1 MRIAIVSDAW
11 LPQVNGVV
19 RTLDTVRR
27 ELLDMGHEVEMFGP
41 DRFRTWPCPTYP
53 EIRLALFPT
62 RRLAGMLRSFAPE
75 AIHIATEG
83 PLGLAG
89 RRFCLRHGLPF
100 TTAYHT
106 RFPEYVRAR
115 FYFPTAWTYAIM
127 RRFHAPSSAVMVS
140 TESIRDDLEAR
151 GFRNIR
157 PWTRGVDL
165 DLFRPRASGATP
177 EDRDRPIW
185 LYVGRVAVE
194 KNIEAFLTLDL
205 PGRKWVVGAGP
216 LLPKFVARYPDVRFT
231 GHQQGEQLAALYRAA
246 DVFVFPSRTD
256 TFGLVLLEALA
267 SGLPVAAYPVPGPR
281 DVIGD
286 APVGSLDKDLR
297 KAALQALNADRDAC
311 RQHAARFSWRRTA
324 EVFFGNLAPL
334 QAPDAAWRRIGAQAR
349 PGNRDDVAT
358 SAG

>member
-1 MRIAIVSDAW
+1 VRIAVVTDAW

-53 EIRLALFPT
+53 EIRLALFPA
-62 RRLAGMLRSFAPE
+62 RRVAALLRSFGPE

-83 PLGLAG
+83 PLGMAA

-106 RFPEYVRAR
+106 RFPEYVSAR
-115 FYFPTAWTYAIM
+115 FMFPAVWTYAIM
-127 RRFHAPSSAVMVS
+127 RRFHAPSSGVMVS
-140 TESIRDDLEAR
+140 TDSIRRDLAAR

-165 DLFRPRASGATP
+165 ELFRPRPPGATP
-177 EDRDRPIW
+177 IDRQRPIW
-185 LYVGRVAVE
+185 LHVGRVAVE
-194 KNIEAFLTLDL
+194 KNIEAFLALDL
-205 PGRKWVVGAGP
+205 PGSKWVVGGGP
-216 LLPKFVARYPDVRFT
+216 LLPKLVARHPDVRFT

-267 SGLPVAAYPVPGPR
+267 SGLPVAAYPVPGPC
-281 DVIGD
+281 DVLGD
-286 APVGSLDKDLR
+286 APVGAMEEDLR
-297 KAALQALNADRDAC
+297 AAALRALDVDRAAC
-311 RQHAARFSWRRTA
+311 RDHAARYSWRRTA
-324 EVFFGNLAPL
+324 EMFAANLVPFATPGS
-334 QAPDAAWRRIGAQAR
+334 PWRRADSQPVGSPAATQAL
-349 PGNRDDVAT
+349 
-358 SAG
+358 

>member
-1 MRIAIVSDAW
+1 MRIAIVTDAW

-19 RTLDTVRR
+19 RTLDTVRG
-27 ELLDMGHEVEMFGP
+27 ELVAMGHEVEMFGP

-53 EIRLALFPT
+53 EIRLALFPA
-62 RRLAGMLRSFAPE
+62 RRLAHLLAAFAPE

-83 PLGLAG
+83 PLGIAA
-89 RRFCLRHGLPF
+89 RRLCVRRKLPF

-115 FYFPTAWTYAIM
+115 FLFPTAWTYAIM
-127 RRFHAPSSAVMVS
+127 RRFHGPSSGIMVS
-140 TESIRDDLEAR
+140 TDSIRGDLAAR

-165 DLFRPRASGATP
+165 ELFHPRPPGATP
-177 EDRDRPIW
+177 EDGDRPIW

-194 KNIEAFLTLDL
+194 KNIEAFLALDL
-205 PGRKWVVGAGP
+205 PGRKWVVGGGP
-216 LLPKFVARYPDVRFT
+216 LLPRYVARYPNVRFT
-231 GHQQGEQLAALYRAA
+231 GQQQGEQLAALYRAA

-267 SGLPVAAYPVPGPR
+267 SGLPAAAYPVPGPR

-286 APVGSLDKDLR
+286 APVGALNDDLR
-297 KAALQALNADRDAC
+297 AAALIALDADRAAC
-311 RQHAARFSWRRTA
+311 RAHAARYSWRHTA
-324 EVFFGNLAPL
+324 EVFFANLVPL
-334 QAPDAAWRRIGAQAR
+334 PAPDMVWRAAAPQ
-349 PGNRDDVAT
+349 
-358 SAG
+358 SAGPGSPAPNRA

>member
-1 MRIAIVSDAW
+1 VRIAIVTDAW

-53 EIRLALFPT
+53 EIRLALFPA
-62 RRLAGMLRSFAPE
+62 RRLAGLLCAFAPE

-83 PLGLAG
+83 PLGMAA
-89 RRFCLRHGLPF
+89 RRFCLRHELPF

-115 FYFPTAWTYAIM
+115 FLFPSVWTYAIM
-127 RRFHAPSSAVMVS
+127 RRFHAPSAGVMVS
-140 TESIRDDLEAR
+140 TESIRRDLVAR

-157 PWTRGVDL
+157 SWTRGVDL
-165 DLFRPRASGATP
+165 GLFRPRAAGATP
-177 EDRDRPIW
+177 DDRQRPIW

-205 PGRKWVVGAGP
+205 PGRKWVVGGGP
-216 LLPKFVARYPDVRFT
+216 LLPKFVARYPEVRFT

-281 DVIGD
+281 DVLGG
-286 APVGSLDKDLR
+286 APVGALNDDLR
-297 KAALQALNADRDAC
+297 AAALQTLDVNRTAC
-311 RQHAARFSWRRTA
+311 RAHASRFSWRHTA
-324 EVFFGNLAPL
+324 EVFLANLAPFT
-334 QAPDAAWRRIGAQAR
+334 APESLWRRAGGSQPVGSPAASQAL
-349 PGNRDDVAT
+349 
-358 SAG
+358 